1 VARMI
6 PPLIHPTVQSAAE
19 RKLFEV
25 IRDAPGSDDWVCLHS
40 LALARHDAKRRGEVD
55 FLLLTRKGVFVLE
68 VKGGRIARQDGAWVF
83 TNRWGEQ
90 ARKYESPY
98 QQASGAMFSLERDLR
113 NKFGK
118 EHRLGKLLFGYG
130 VLFPD
135 IVFDDYGTEGDQAIT
150 YDLRDRTI
158 PFTTFVDRMGRYS
171 RRQDPTLRF
180 APTEKDIHDLTDFLR
195 GDFDRVPPLGARLD
209 EVAGRLLEL
218 TREQYHVLDAYA
230 SPAFPRLVIQGGAGT
245 GKTLLA
251 VECAI
256 REAQRSSGR
265 TLFLCYNRLLAA
277 YLDRVVRERA
287 VRSKVEVWSV
297 YALLNHLIKNSKM
310 FGPEFAQRREGQ
322 PDEVVYGVLYPE
334 YAGLAV
340 MEGGE
345 LERYETLVVDEG
357 QDFLSRSLLAVLDG
371 LLVGGIEGGRWRVFC
386 DVNNQGAVY
395 GKYEE
400 AAFADLLRL
409 GCSMVLPLN
418 RRNSKEIA
426 QETTMLAAPRIPSV
440 SITPGMPVEY
450 IWYDAPANQPKRLKN
465 LLYRLYQDGVSAG
478 RITVLT
484 PRSIGNSCLPAVF
497 DPVLEP
503 VTEQNV
509 YDVATGAY
517 GATTFSTVS
526 SFKGLENDYIVLVD
540 VENLDDDW
548 WRSVIYV
555 GMSRA
560 RAGLCVL
567 VPTSLRPSYE
577 ACLRRSLQAALS

>member
-1 VARMI
+1 MARMI

-19 RKLFEV
+19 RKMFAV
-25 IRDAPGSDDWVCLHS
+25 IQNALGTDDWVCLHS

-68 VKGGRIARQDGAWVF
+68 VKGGRITRRDGAWEF
-83 TNRWGEQ
+83 TNRWGVTE
-90 ARKYESPY
+90 RKYESPY
-98 QQASGAMFSLERDLR
+98 QQASGAMFSLERDLKA
-113 NKFGK
+113 KFGK
-118 EHRLGKLLFGYG
+118 DHRLGRLLFGYG

-135 IVFDDYGTEGDQAIT
+135 IEFDDYGTEGDPAIT
-150 YDLRDRTI
+150 YDLRDRTAA
-158 PFTTFVDRMGRYS
+158 FTAFVGRVAAYS
-171 RRQDPTLRF
+171 RQQDPTLRF
-180 APTEKDIHDLTDFLR
+180 APTEKDIQELADFLR
-195 GDFDRVPPLGARLD
+195 GDFDRIPPLGARMD
-209 EVAGRLLEL
+209 EVTGRLLEL

-230 SPAFPRLVIQGGAGT
+230 SPVFPRLVVQGGAGT

-256 REAQRSSGR
+256 REAQGSTGK

-287 VRSKVEVWSV
+287 AEDKVEVWTV
-297 YALLNHLIKNSKM
+297 YALLNQLIKNSKT
-310 FGPEFAQRREGQ
+310 FGPEFAKRREGQ

-340 MEGGE
+340 MEGE
-345 LERYETLVVDEG
+345 SERYETIVVDEG
-357 QDFLSRSLLAVLDG
+357 QDFLSRPLLAVLDG
-371 LLVGGIEGGRWRVFC
+371 LLAGGIEGGRWRVFC

-395 GKYEE
+395 GKYEAE
-400 AAFADLLRL
+400 AFADLLRL
-409 GCSMVLPLN
+409 GHSMVLPLN

-426 QETTMLAAPRIPSV
+426 QETTMLAVPKVPSV
-440 SITPGMPVEY
+440 GVTPGLPVEY
-450 IWYDAPANQPKRLKN
+450 IWYDAPVDQPKRLKN
-465 LLYRLYQDGVSAG
+465 LLYRLYQDGVKAG
-478 RITVLT
+478 RVTVLT
-484 PRSIGNSCLPAVF
+484 PRSLANSCLPKVS

-509 YDVATGAY
+509 YDIVTGAH
-517 GATTFSTVS
+517 GSTTFSTVS
-526 SFKGLENDYIVLVD
+526 SFKGLENDYIVLAD
-540 VENLDDDW
+540 VEHLDGDW

-567 VPTSLRPSYE
+567 VPNSLRPSYE

>member
-1 VARMI
+1 MAHMI
-6 PPLIHPTVQSAAE
+6 PPVIHPTVQSAAE

-25 IRDAPGSDDWVCLHS
+25 IRDAPGTDDWFCLHS
-40 LALARHDAKRRGEVD
+40 LALAHHDTKRRGEID

-68 VKGGRIARQDGAWVF
+68 VKGGRIARQGGVWVF
-83 TNRWGEQ
+83 TNRWGNQE
-90 ARKYESPY
+90 RKYESPY

-113 NKFGK
+113 TKFGK
-118 EHRLGKLLFGYG
+118 DHRLGHLLFGYG

-135 IVFDDYGTEGDQAIT
+135 IDFNDYGTDGDRAIT
-150 YDLRDRTI
+150 YDLRDRPL
-158 PFTTFVDRMGRYS
+158 PFTAFVDRMAGYS
-171 RRQDPTLRF
+171 RQQDPTLRY
-180 APTEKDIHDLTDFLR
+180 APTRKDIQALTDFLR
-195 GDFDRVPPLGARLD
+195 GDFDRIPPLGARLD

-256 REAQRSSGR
+256 REVRQSPGR

-287 VRSKVEVWSV
+287 AQNKVEVWTV
-297 YALLNHLIKNSKM
+297 YALLNHLIKTSKT
-310 FGPEFAQRREGQ
+310 FGPEFARRRQGQ
-322 PDEVVYGVLYPE
+322 TDEVVYDVLYPE

-340 MEGGE
+340 MEEGV
-345 LERYETLVVDEG
+345 ERYDTLIVDEG
-357 QDFLSRSLLAVLDG
+357 QDFLSRPLLSVLDG
-371 LLVGGIEGGRWRVFC
+371 LLVSGIENGRWRVFC

-400 AAFADLLRL
+400 EAFADLLRL
-409 GCSMVLPLN
+409 GHSMVLPVN
-418 RRNSKEIA
+418 RRNTKEIA
-426 QETTMLAAPRIPSV
+426 QETTMLAVPRVRSV
-440 SITPGMPVEY
+440 GVTPGLPVEY
-450 IWYDAPANQPKRLKN
+450 VWYDAPADQPKRLKN
-465 LLYRLYQDGVSAG
+465 LLYRLYEAGASAG

-484 PRSIGNSCLPAVF
+484 PRSLANSCLPAVA

-509 YDVATGAY
+509 YDVVTG
-517 GATTFSTVS
+517 GCGSTTFSTVS
-526 SFKGLENDYIVLVD
+526 SFKGLENDYIVLTD
-540 VENLDDDW
+540 VESLDGDW

-567 VPTSLRPSYE
+567 VPTSLRPAYE
-577 ACLRRSLQAALS
+577 ACLRRSMQAVLS